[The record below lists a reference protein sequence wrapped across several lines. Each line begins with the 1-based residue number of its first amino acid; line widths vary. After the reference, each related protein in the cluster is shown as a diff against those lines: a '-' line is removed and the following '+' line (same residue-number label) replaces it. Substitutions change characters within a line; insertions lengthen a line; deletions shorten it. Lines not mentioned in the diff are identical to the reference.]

1 MDNRSNGVKNILTG
15 FIIIVVAAGL
25 TFLGYR
31 SLSRKQVTQSEN
43 PYEYNIDEF
52 LNIPEN
58 LVHYSEMAK
67 IDIDLKNLF
76 GLALDSMNRIYVT
89 GDNSVLVLD
98 ANGNVQNSFTIP
110 SAAHCIAV
118 DENFDIYLGIGNHIE
133 VYDTTGKRL
142 SGWQPPEKNS
152 YITSIALTAE
162 NVYVADAGKQI
173 VLRYDKTGTLL
184 NRIGDKDEAR
194 DIPGFVV
201 PSPYFDVAVDA
212 DGFIWVVNPGRQSL
226 ENYIPNGD
234 LRSFWGTASMR
245 LEGFSGCCNPTHL
258 ALLPDGS
265 FVTSE
270 KGLERV
276 KVHNRIGEF
285 VSVVA
290 PPKLFTRGTVGLDL
304 AADAEGLIYVLDPK
318 AGSVRIFQKLN
329 DQQSS

>member
-1 MDNRSNGVKNILTG
+1 MDNRSNSIKKILNG
-15 FIIIVVAAGL
+15 FIIIVIAAGL

-67 IDIDLKNLF
+67 IDIELNNLF
-76 GLALDSMNRIYVT
+76 GIALDSINRIYVS
-89 GDNSVLVLD
+89 GDSSVHVLD
-98 ANGNVQNSFTIP
+98 RDAKVHGSFTIP
-110 SAAHCIAV
+110 AAAHCIAV
-118 DENFDIYLGIGNHIE
+118 DENFDIYLGVGDHIE
-133 VYDTTGKRL
+133 VYDSTGKRL
-142 SGWQPPEKNS
+142 SVWETPEKNS
-152 YITSIALTAE
+152 YITSIALTADV
-162 NVYVADAGKQI
+162 VYVADAGKQI
-173 VLRYDKTGTLL
+173 VLRYDKSGILL

-226 ENYIPNGD
+226 ENYTPNGD
-234 LRSFWGTASMR
+234 LRSFWGSASMR
-245 LEGFSGCCNPTHL
+245 LEGFSGCCNPSHI

-270 KGLERV
+270 
-276 KVHNRIGEF
+276 
-285 VSVVA
+285 
-290 PPKLFTRGTVGLDL
+290 
-304 AADAEGLIYVLDPK
+304 
-318 AGSVRIFQKLN
+318 
-329 DQQSS
+329 

>member
-1 MDNRSNGVKNILTG
+1 MNNKSNSVKNILSG
-15 FIIIVVAAGL
+15 FIIIVIAAGL

-31 SLSRKQVTQSEN
+31 SLSRKQVTESEN
-43 PYEYNIDEF
+43 PYEYNIEAF
-52 LNIPEN
+52 LDIPAN
-58 LVHYSEMAK
+58 LIHYSEIKK
-67 IDIDLKNLF
+67 INTGLKNNY
-76 GLALDSMNRIYVT
+76 GIAVDSLKQLYVT
-89 GDNSVLVLD
+89 GDSSVIIFD
-98 ANGNVQNSFTIP
+98 AEGAVHSSFSLP
-110 SAAHCIAV
+110 ASANCIAV
-118 DENFDIYLGIGNHIE
+118 DKKFTIYLGILNHVE
-133 VYDTTGKRL
+133 VYDFTGKRTA
-142 SGWQPPEKNS
+142 GWEPLEENS
-152 YITSIALTAE
+152 YITSIAASPE

-173 VLRYDKTGTLL
+173 VLRYDKSGTLL

-194 DIPGFVV
+194 DIPGFIV
-201 PSPYFDVAVDA
+201 PSPYFDVAIDP

-226 ENYIPNGD
+226 ENYNPNGD

-245 LEGFSGCCNPTHL
+245 LEGFSGCCNPSHI

-304 AADAEGLIYVLDPK
+304 AADADGLIYVLDPK
-318 AGSVRIFQKLN
+318 AGCVRIFQKTN
-329 DQQSS
+329 DRQV